1 MTQRDRVCIGAVTLL
16 VGLLAVTTG
25 EAMHL
30 EYVTSL
36 GSRHAH
42 PGLSEPPALPVTV
55 EFGHDDTR
63 LVLSRAPGTVEAW
76 DITRG
81 DLVRTHAAKCLIV
94 HARHPDAIPI
104 HTQDDPSPLIGPG
117 PHAPVTTHAAAF
129 V

>member
-16 VGLLAVTTG
+16 VGLLIVTTG

-55 EFGHDDTR
+55 EFGLDDTR
-63 LVLSRAPGTVEAW
+63 LVLSRADGTVEAW
-76 DITRG
+76 DTGTRALSPG
-81 DLVRTHAAKCLIV
+81 SDTAPTTWAGLRQQHRPADY
-94 HARHPDAIPI
+94 HP
-104 HTQDDPSPLIGPG
+104 
-117 PHAPVTTHAAAF
+117 
-129 V
+129 